1 MVEISAELVK
11 QLRLA
16 TNVSMM
22 ECKKALTDAQGD
34 IEKATRLL
42 RERGVAMAAKK
53 ATRATNQGLV
63 ASHVTPDGKTVSL
76 IEVNCETDFVA
87 RNPTFQA
94 FVREMA
100 EKAAATDGSITA
112 EARDKIVAKVTEIGE
127 NITVRRNTRYTLQ
140 GTGRLGSYIHMGG
153 KIGVIVEAGC
163 QKPATVDSPMF
174 KDLIRDLTLHI
185 AASRPQYKDPSE
197 IPADV
202 VKSEREIYAK
212 QVQGK
217 PANVLEKIVDGKMRK
232 FHEEICLLQQPFVKE
247 PKQSITQV
255 VQAVEKALA
264 DTIAIRRF
272 AVYQLGA

>member
-34 IEKATRLL
+34 MEKATRLL
-42 RERGVAMAAKK
+42 RERGVALAAKK

-63 ASHVTPDGKTVSL
+63 ASHVAPDGKTASL
-76 IEVNCETDFVA
+76 VEVNCETDFVA

-94 FVREMA
+94 FVKEMA
-100 EKAAATDGSITA
+100 EKAAATDGSLAA
-112 EARDKIVAKVTEIGE
+112 EAKDKVVAKVTEIGE
-127 NITVRRNTRYTLQ
+127 NITVRRNTRYILQ
-140 GTGRLGSYIHMGG
+140 GTGRIGSYIHMGG
-153 KIGVIVEAGC
+153 KIGVLVEAAC
-163 QKPATVDSPMF
+163 QKPETVDNPAF
-174 KDLIRDLTLHI
+174 KDLVRDLTLHI

-232 FHEEICLLQQPFVKE
+232 FHEEVCLLRQPFVKE

-255 VQAVEKALA
+255 VQGVEKALT
-264 DTIAIRRF
+264 DTIAVRRF
-272 AVYQLGA
+272 VVYQLGA